1 MLRITDYLTKI
12 SKTMKKAFLAISA
25 YFISALI
32 GISFFIFL
40 FKVLT
45 FNYFL
50 GMGII
55 SLLVLVASML
65 ILDKDFI
72 QEPEEAQF

>member
-1 MLRITDYLTKI
+1 
-12 SKTMKKAFLAISA
+12 MKKAFLAISA

-32 GISFFIFL
+32 GVSFFFFL
-40 FKVLT
+40 FKVLS

-55 SLLVLVASML
+55 SLLVLVSVML
-65 ILDKDFI
+65 IMDKDFI
-72 QEPEEAQF
+72 QEAE